1 MGSEKATIPKSCC
14 LLITHTTLQKAH
26 TAEVKETLH
35 LHTMQSLS
43 LRGGLI
49 IQTCLYL
56 ASKLV
61 HATQIIFK
69 IEGIGRIT
77 LGSNNSTFQ
86 VQILLGLTLRCLRAE
101 TPAVDVAKPQKS
113 AHCSAKH
120 LEIFW

>member
-1 MGSEKATIPKSCC
+1 MGSENAAIPKPCSFH
-14 LLITHTTLQKAH
+14 ITHTTLQKAH
-26 TAEVKETLH
+26 TAEVKETQH
-35 LHTMQSLS
+35 LHALQSVS

-49 IQTCLYL
+49 VQTSLYL

-61 HATQIIFK
+61 QATQIIFK
-69 IEGIGRIT
+69 LERIGRIT

-86 VQILLGLTLRCLRAE
+86 VQILLGLTLKSLRAE
-101 TPAVDVAKPQKS
+101 APAVDVAKPQKS